1 MLNEC
6 RTALSEE
13 GDMKRIAT
21 VTALLAFL
29 LIPVL
34 LVAGPQSK
42 GDAKAGKEVYDKK
55 CATCHGPNGE
65 GKPALAKALK
75 VEIRH
80 LGSKEVQAKSD
91 EVLAKESSEGVGK
104 MGPVKGL
111 TEKDIADVVAYIRSL
126 KKE

>member
-1 MLNEC
+1 
-6 RTALSEE
+6 
-13 GDMKRIAT
+13 MKRIAT

>member
-1 MLNEC
+1 MRRIL
-6 RTALSEE
+6 TA
-13 GDMKRIAT
+13 T
-21 VTALLAFL
+21 TLLAFL

-42 GDAKAGKEVYDKK
+42 GDAKAGKVVYDKK